1 MQQMGMKVLPYWLS
15 WWASFTVSNLL
26 IAIFCGAIAH
36 FKIFAKTS
44 DALLFLVIFFIGQ
57 AQFGLV
63 WISTT
68 LFDSP

>member
-1 MQQMGMKVLPYWLS
+1 MGMRVMPYWLS
-15 WWASFTVSNLL
+15 WWCSFTFVNLV
-26 IAIFCGAIAH
+26 ISIFCGALSH
-36 FKIFAKTS
+36 FKIFAHTQ
-44 DALLFLVIFFIGQ
+44 DLLCFTVIFLIGQ